1 MAINRQYTFTGNETH
16 FMEVSAPQQGLYV
29 MSKIV
34 FGPGIGTNWF
44 DMKNTPSKCTALI
57 LPGGGA
63 RAAYQVG
70 VLKAV
75 NELTKNQVNPFPV
88 ICGTSAGAINAAVLA
103 SHAHE
108 FLVGVERLEHFWR
121 SMRCERVYRTDAWT
135 VFKSGMRFALTLLS
149 AGLIPT
155 NPRAFLDNTPL
166 RRFLHSTLR
175 LDGIQTALELD
186 ALRGVAVTASGYT
199 CASAISYFQARDDVG
214 EWERAR
220 RKGQAATLQVNHLLA
235 SAALPIIFPAERI
248 GNEYFGD
255 GGMRMVAP
263 LSPAIHLGA
272 NNILVIGT
280 RDEKPDMSP
289 EIPAEYPSAG
299 EIGGYLMDTI
309 FMDTLNADLARMKR
323 INKTMQLVP
332 EELRQQAGLKN
343 IESLVIK
350 PSKDLRHVTRAHVR
364 DIPFSVQV
372 LLRTLGGWGRDWR
385 MASYLL
391 FESAYC
397 SELIELGYE
406 DGMNAAQDIILFLK
420 A

>member
-1 MAINRQYTFTGNETH
+1 
-16 FMEVSAPQQGLYV
+16 
-29 MSKIV
+29 MS
-34 FGPGIGTNWF
+34 
-44 DMKNTPSKCTALI
+44 NTIPNVTALI

-63 RAAYQVG
+63 RGAYQVG

-75 NELTKNQVNPFPV
+75 SELMANESNPFPV

-108 FLVGVERLEHFWR
+108 FSSGVQRLEQFWR
-121 SMRCERVYRTDAWT
+121 SMYCARVYRTDAWT

-149 AGLIPT
+149 GGLIKT
-155 NPRAFLDNTPL
+155 NPRAFLDNMPL
-166 RRFLHSTLR
+166 RRFLQSTLH

-199 CASAISYFQARDDVG
+199 SASATSYFQAQDGID
-214 EWERAR
+214 EWQRTR
-220 RKGQAATLQVNHLLA
+220 RRGLATKLNVHHLLA
-235 SAALPIIFPAERI
+235 SASLPILFPAERI

-272 NNILVIGT
+272 SRVMVIGT
-280 RDEKPDMSP
+280 RDEKPDLPPESP
-289 EIPAEYPSAG
+289 ADYPSAG

-323 INKTMQLVP
+323 INKTLELIP
-332 EELRQQAGLKN
+332 EEKRHETGMIN
-343 IESLVIK
+343 INSLVIK
-350 PSKDLRHVTRAHVR
+350 PSKDLRHITRAHVGE
-364 DIPFSVQV
+364 IPLSVQV

-397 SELIELGYE
+397 GELIDLGYA
-406 DGMNAAQDIILFLK
+406 DGMRAEQDVLRFLK
-420 A
+420 D

>member
-1 MAINRQYTFTGNETH
+1 MNNT
-16 FMEVSAPQQGLYV
+16 SA
-29 MSKIV
+29 
-34 FGPGIGTNWF
+34 
-44 DMKNTPSKCTALI
+44 KCTALI

-70 VLKAV
+70 VLKAI
-75 NELTKNQVNPFPV
+75 NELLANQPNPFPV

-108 FLVGVERLEHFWR
+108 FLVGTERLEHFWR
-121 SMRCERVYRTDAWT
+121 SMHCGRVYRTDAWT
-135 VFKSGMRFALTLLS
+135 VFSSGMRFALTLLS
-149 AGLIPT
+149 GGLISA

-166 RRFLHSTLR
+166 RQFLHKTLR

-186 ALRGVAVTASGYT
+186 ALRGVSVTASGYT
-199 CASAISYFQARDDVG
+199 CASAISYFQAQDDIG
-214 EWERAR
+214 EWERTR
-220 RKGQAATLQVNHLLA
+220 RKGQAAKLQVSHLLA
-235 SAALPIIFPAERI
+235 SAALPIMFPAERI

-280 RDEKPDMSP
+280 RDEKLDVSP
-289 EIPAEYPSAG
+289 ETPAEYPSAG

-309 FMDTLNADLARMKR
+309 FMDTLNADLARMNR
-323 INKTMQLVP
+323 INKTMKLVP
-332 EELRQQAGLKN
+332 EELRQQTRLIN
-343 IESLVIK
+343 IDSLVIK
-350 PSKDLRHVTRAHVR
+350 PSKDLRHVTQEHVR

-397 SELIELGYE
+397 GALIDLGYE
-406 DGMNAAQDIILFLK
+406 DGMNASQDIIHFLK
-420 A
+420 T